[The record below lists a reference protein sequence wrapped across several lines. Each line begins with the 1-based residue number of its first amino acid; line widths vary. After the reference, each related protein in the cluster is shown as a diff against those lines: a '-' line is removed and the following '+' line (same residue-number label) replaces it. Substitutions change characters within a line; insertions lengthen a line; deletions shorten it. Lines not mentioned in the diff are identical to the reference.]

1 MFTYNERDLH
11 RMPTPA
17 RSHLPMKDFILASGI
32 LDDETMPTATNDADV
47 ALLRLPAPSLR
58 GTFAK
63 AYALLAKLVS
73 QIGWDELL
81 KCRSLVFVMEEEYRA
96 QKSADP
102 TPEIQAEEGG
112 GAKRNGKGKIQEEE
126 KEGFGPLAV
135 EGDSADEDASVKAI
149 APSTPSIIVPPTI
162 PSFTALSR
170 ENSSTSIPTIKV
182 STDSDGERERSAVAE
197 LEAEATNAANGELQK
212 PSVAQQGEE
221 EKSTSVPAPSTSES
235 AAAAPGSFSNKR
247 LCERWL
253 DNLFMVL
260 YEVRHPFSL
269 ESNLANLSRRISES
283 TRSGE
288 QK

>member
-17 RSHLPMKDFILASGI
+17 RSHLPMKEFILLSGI
-32 LDDETMPTATNDADV
+32 LDDESLPTATNDADV

-102 TPEIQAEEGG
+102 TPEIQAEVEGG
-112 GAKRNGKGKIQEEE
+112 ARKNGKAKKVEE
-126 KEGFGPLAV
+126 EGFGPLAV
-135 EGDSADEDASVKAI
+135 DGDSADEDASVKAI
-149 APSTPSIIVPPTI
+149 APSTPSIIVTPTI

-182 STDSDGERERSAVAE
+182 STDSDGERERSAIVE
-197 LEAEATNAANGELQK
+197 LEAEATRMNGEVQK
-212 PSVAQQGEE
+212 PSLAQQGEE
-221 EKSTSVPAPSTSES
+221 EKSTSVPAPSNSES
-235 AAAAPGSFSNKR
+235 TASAPGSFSNKR

-260 YEVRHPFSL
+260 YEV
-269 ESNLANLSRRISES
+269 SRVAS
-283 TRSGE
+283 TRSIDLWLISRT
-288 QK
+288 

>member
-1 MFTYNERDLH
+1 
-11 RMPTPA
+11 MPTPA
-17 RSHLPMKDFILASGI
+17 RSHLPMKEFILLSGI
-32 LDDETMPTATNDADV
+32 LDDESLPTATNDADV

-96 QKSADP
+96 QKLADP
-102 TPEIQAEEGG
+102 TPEIQAEVNG
-112 GAKRNGKGKIQEEE
+112 GAGRNGNGKAKQVEE
-126 KEGFGPLAV
+126 EGFGPLAV
-135 EGDSADEDASVKAI
+135 DGDSADEDASVKAI
-149 APSTPSIIVPPTI
+149 APSTPSIIVTPTI

-182 STDSDGERERSAVAE
+182 STDSDGERERSAIAE
-197 LEAEATNAANGELQK
+197 LEAEATRLNGELQK
-212 PSVAQQGEE
+212 PSLAQYGEE
-221 EKSTSVPAPSTSES
+221 DKSTSVPAPSTSES
-235 AAAAPGSFSNKR
+235 TASAPGSFSNKR

-260 YEVRHPFSL
+260 YEV
-269 ESNLANLSRRISES
+269 SRFGS
-283 TRSGE
+283 T
-288 QK
+288 